1 MKHTV
6 TPIPGDGIGPEVVVA
21 TRRVL
26 EVTGIE
32 SQWDVVNA
40 SASALE
46 KEGNL
51 PPERLFEAVK
61 KNKVALK
68 GATTTPFR

>member
-26 EVTGIE
+26 EVTGVE
-32 SQWDVVNA
+32 FQWDVANA
-40 SASALE
+40 GA
-46 KEGNL
+46 GHIR
-51 PPERLFEAVK
+51 ERGQSPTRAPL
-61 KNKVALK
+61 
-68 GATTTPFR
+68 